1 MREARGFTYGLAI
14 GAGLMFLLDPRQGGA
29 RRAYVRDKS
38 TSALGDVGEAVAVG
52 KRDLSNRFEGV
63 IASLVS
69 MRHHERVADDVLV
82 DRVRARLGHVCSHAR
97 GIAVVAKGNGCIE
110 LKGPVLAD
118 EHRRILRAVSHV
130 PGVREI
136 DDDLDVHE
144 TAGDIA
150 SLQGEHTPVHPL
162 VRVWTPATRLVLGT
176 GTMGLAVAA
185 LFRGHPLAFLLGG
198 AGVLAI
204 ARSIAR
210 HGETG
215 VHPKELV
222 QELRSRVGQ
231 VAGAGLGAQEEQH
244 ATSPGL
250 T

>member
-38 TSALGDVGEAVAVG
+38 TSALSDVNEAVAVG
-52 KRDLSNRFEGV
+52 RRDLSNRVEGV
-63 IASLVS
+63 IASLFS
-69 MRHHERVADDVLV
+69 MRHHERVLDDVLV
-82 DRVRARLGHVCSHAR
+82 QRVRARLGHVCSHAR
-97 GIAVVAKGNGCIE
+97 TIAVVAKGDGCIE

-118 EHRRILRAVSHV
+118 EHRRIVRAVAHV

-136 DDDLDVHE
+136 DDDLDVHQ

-150 SLQGEHTPVHPL
+150 SLQGEHTRLHPL
-162 VRVWTPATRLVLGT
+162 VRAWTPATRLVLGT
-176 GTMGLAVAA
+176 TTMGLAIAA
-185 LFRGHPLAFLLGG
+185 LLRGHPLAFLLGG
-198 AGVLAI
+198 AGALAI

-215 VHPKELV
+215 PHPKEIAAKA
-222 QELRSRVGQ
+222 RTRVEE
-231 VAGAGLGAQEEQH
+231 VAGAGLGAQEERE
-244 ATSPGL
+244 TSPGL
-250 T
+250 A